1 MGHFT
6 CWCLKIIKFVK
17 ILNIS
22 WLFMTMLF
30 MLMNMHSIIDKKVHI
45 FLKSNK

>member
-1 MGHFT
+1 
-6 CWCLKIIKFVK
+6 
-17 ILNIS
+17 
-22 WLFMTMLF
+22 MTMLF

>member
-1 MGHFT
+1 
-6 CWCLKIIKFVK
+6 
-17 ILNIS
+17 
-22 WLFMTMLF
+22 